1 MKEILYELKE
11 IKKELQDIRS
21 ILEPKETSLKTT
33 RNKIGETDVVETTI
47 LYPKEWS
54 QFFLVEHCQS
64 LQQMIM
70 KSLLV

>member
-47 LYPKEWS
+47 LYPKE
-54 QFFLVEHCQS
+54 
-64 LQQMIM
+64 
-70 KSLLV
+70 